1 MESFCQKIVELLT
14 DANLGVML
22 SQELEQLFC
31 VRRLFGLI
39 NVSEYGKFHM
49 TGLLLAL
56 QRCYFFII
64 FLYTY
69 DYYLYFCPK
78 LALEL

>member
-1 MESFCQKIVELLT
+1 MEFPADAELCI
-14 DANLGVML
+14 ML
-22 SQELEQLFC
+22 SEQPEEVFC
-31 VRRLFGLI
+31 MRGFLCLVGI
-39 NVSEYGKFHM
+39 SEYGKFHM